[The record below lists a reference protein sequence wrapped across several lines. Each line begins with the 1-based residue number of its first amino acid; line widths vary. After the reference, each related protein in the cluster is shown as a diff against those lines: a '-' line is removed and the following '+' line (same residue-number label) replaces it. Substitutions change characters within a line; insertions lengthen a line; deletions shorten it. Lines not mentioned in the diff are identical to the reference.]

1 VVGDGKARVSGRGV
15 EVVRRCVEESKW
27 EGIPPLQ
34 PRVMDKGA
42 RGGTRG

>member
-15 EVVRRCVEESKW
+15 EVVRRCEEESEW

-34 PRVMDKGA
+34 PRAMDKGA